1 MFSFGWVDR
10 RGMVVWMEAWA
21 WMLIV
26 QQKARERWLK
36 EIHEHTR
43 SEDKNAHT
51 PQMLRYK
58 VAPSIASFLLL

>member
-1 MFSFGWVDR
+1 
-10 RGMVVWMEAWA
+10 MEAWA